1 MAPYGSFGNTGLG
14 IFRQPTTV
22 NFDMSLDKVI
32 PLGEKRV
39 IRIKW
44 QAFNV
49 FNHAEFNNI
58 GSTYT
63 FNTAGSNTNTQ
74 TGQYTSTL
82 NPRQM
87 VLTLRFE
94 F

>member
-1 MAPYGSFGNTGLG
+1 
-14 IFRQPTTV
+14 
-22 NFDMSLDKVI
+22 VI

-39 IRIKW
+39 FRIKW

-49 FNHAEFNNI
+49 FNHTEFNNI
-58 GSTYT
+58 GSTYS
-63 FNTAGSNTNTQ
+63 FNASGANTNTT

-82 NPRQM
+82 NPRQQ